1 MLEEK
6 DKIDFELEFMKKSG
20 MLSPKDSS
28 TGATDLKKALQSMNS
43 SLGFSKKGSS
53 KQSKAIDLHKKYIQK
68 RIESI
73 V

>member
-28 TGATDLKKALQSMNS
+28 TGATDLKKAL
-43 SLGFSKKGSS
+43 
-53 KQSKAIDLHKKYIQK
+53 
-68 RIESI
+68 
-73 V
+73 